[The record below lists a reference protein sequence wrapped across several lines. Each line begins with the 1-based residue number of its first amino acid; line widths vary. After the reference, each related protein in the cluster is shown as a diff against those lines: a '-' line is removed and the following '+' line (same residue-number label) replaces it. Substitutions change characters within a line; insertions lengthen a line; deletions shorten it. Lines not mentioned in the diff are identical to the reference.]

1 MASDYAIR
9 LKATLDTSEV
19 QREIQKLKS
28 VQRGGSGRD
37 DSRQGGGPGGGN
49 NLGNLGSTLT
59 KLKGSLDALRKSV
72 DSLAT
77 VQRQNFQT
85 ARNPRTEAQMAM
97 LMGGLGGTRGGI
109 AYSPMNSA
117 ALWRNRK
124 LARDRIRGQN
134 GYVVKTKPPMEV
146 ENADEPIPE
155 PISIYPD
162 GSSSGG
168 LSWGDLRAG
177 TDASF
182 TMARR
187 GLARIRSGFG
197 SNIRNIPGWLGH
209 RLRGMGVWAVRQ
221 FGHPFRSDDDG
232 GRGYFY
238 RSPWD

>member
-85 ARNPRTEAQMAM
+85 ARNPRTETQMAM
-97 LMGGLGGTRGGI
+97 LMGGLGGTRGGF
-109 AYSPMNSA
+109 ALGNSNSA
-117 ALWRNRK
+117 AVEAELRQ
-124 LARDRIRGQN
+124 ARL
-134 GYVVKTKPPMEV
+134 
-146 ENADEPIPE
+146 
-155 PISIYPD
+155 
-162 GSSSGG
+162 GG
-168 LSWGDLRAG
+168 
-177 TDASF
+177 
-182 TMARR
+182 
-187 GLARIRSGFG
+187 
-197 SNIRNIPGWLGH
+197 
-209 RLRGMGVWAVRQ
+209 
-221 FGHPFRSDDDG
+221 
-232 GRGYFY
+232 
-238 RSPWD
+238 